1 MSEERIG
8 WLDALQDLGDAV
20 VELVR
25 AEVSVVTDR
34 WRRTLIELAK
44 IAGLIFVVMVVFF
57 YLPFLALL
65 GLVDAVRAL
74 ANWPIWGAAA
84 AVLGAAVLFCLI
96 LALIAKYILSR
107 YVEAPNQTVVRRLDD
122 ASGWWH
128 ERVAHEPHR
137 LRRSPHELA
146 E

>member
-1 MSEERIG
+1 MSERRIG

-25 AEVSVVTDR
+25 AEVAVVTDR
-34 WRRTLIELAK
+34 WRRTLFELAK
-44 IAGLIFVVMVVFF
+44 IAGLVFVVLVVFF

-74 ANWPIWGAAA
+74 AGWPIWGAAL
-84 AVLGAAVLFCLI
+84 AVLGVALVFCLI

-107 YVEAPNQTVVRRLDD
+107 YVEAPNETVRRRLDD

-137 LRRSPHELA
+137 LRRSPHELS